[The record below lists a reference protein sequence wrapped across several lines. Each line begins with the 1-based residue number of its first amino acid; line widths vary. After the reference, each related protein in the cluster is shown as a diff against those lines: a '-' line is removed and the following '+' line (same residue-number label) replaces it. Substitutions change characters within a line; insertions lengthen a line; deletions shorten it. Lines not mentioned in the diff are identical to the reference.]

1 LLTPTRIYV
10 AACLAALRG
19 SAGVKALAHITGGGF
34 PDNIPRV
41 LPEGICARVDLAVV
55 PALPIFR
62 WLAQAGQIAQP
73 EMLRTFNCGI
83 GMIVV
88 VAPKEARA
96 VASLMRN
103 AGEHV
108 VTLGR
113 LEAGKREVAFDGQ
126 LDLS

>member
-1 LLTPTRIYV
+1 
-10 AACLAALRG
+10 LRG
-19 SAGVKALAHITGGGF
+19 SMGVKALAHITGGGF

-41 LPEGICARVDLAVV
+41 LPEGICARIDLAAV
-55 PALPIFR
+55 PVLPIFR
-62 WLAQAGQIAQP
+62 WLAQAGRISQP

-88 VAPKEARA
+88 VAADQARA
-96 VASLMRN
+96 VATILQN

-113 LEAGKREVAFDGQ
+113 LEAGKREVAFDGE
-126 LDLS
+126 LDLKEF